1 MLKRVRFLWL
11 GLLFVFLTGCATSAV
26 PLTYAPS
33 KEEVIPIAGAPTISV
48 VTFTDA
54 RTETAVG
61 IRSDG
66 TAFTADGPVAD
77 WVSQALA
84 TELTRLGYVVTFA
97 PTEAQ
102 AKRSGA
108 TYVVTGKVE
117 EVWLTEVSSTSYEG
131 RMRVAVQLH
140 KNQLQLMK
148 NTFNSSLTRRVVP
161 LSSVPKEV
169 LAETLRDLVTPM
181 TLAIRQKISQ

>member
-1 MLKRVRFLWL
+1 MLKQVRFFWL
-11 GLLFVFLTGCATSAV
+11 GLLFAFLGGCATSSV
-26 PLTYAPS
+26 PLTYVPS
-33 KEEVIPIAGAPTISV
+33 GEEVIPIAGAPTISV
-48 VTFTDA
+48 VTFVDA
-54 RTETAVG
+54 RTETAIG

-117 EVWLTEVSSTSYEG
+117 EVWLTEASSTSFEA
-131 RMRVAVQLH
+131 RMRASVQLN
-140 KNQLQLMK
+140 KNHLQLMK
-148 NTFNSSLTRRVVP
+148 NTFNSALSRRDVP
-161 LSSVPKEV
+161 LASLPKKV
-169 LAETLRDLVTPM
+169 LAETLRDLITPM